1 MIKNL
6 PANAGDTGGAGSIPD
21 WKDPLEEGM
30 ATHSSMLAGIIPWRE
45 EPGGLQ
51 SMGWQRDYLKTWK
64 EVVLLSLFE
73 LRETARHNK
82 NIKMHF
88 YSRSTSQEPKTCS
101 ASCLMRTEK
110 RRGVSLTAVLIVRTA
125 TIKTTLK
132 VKVSLRMWRN

>member
-6 PANAGDTGGAGSIPD
+6 PANAGDTGGVGSIPD

-64 EVVLLSLFE
+64 EVVLLSLF
-73 LRETARHNK
+73 
-82 NIKMHF
+82 
-88 YSRSTSQEPKTCS
+88 
-101 ASCLMRTEK
+101 
-110 RRGVSLTAVLIVRTA
+110 
-125 TIKTTLK
+125 
-132 VKVSLRMWRN
+132 